1 MVRKEQ
7 LLKYLR
13 EQVSKYKETHCYQT
27 AIFYADKIVTL
38 SKDPSGLTSDYVNSL
53 YELAQCYFCN
63 KEYLRVVQLLDKTGL
78 SFYSEKFRILL
89 GQAFFFAGN
98 FEESINVLEAN
109 IQDEANNISSEKCF
123 SDLKELSYFKS
134 LKHLV
139 LGKAYEAQE
148 NKTFAVQNLK
158 EALKNNCENI
168 EAFERLISNY
178 LLPHEESIFLKEN
191 NEKKNYI

>member
-1 MVRKEQ
+1 MVRKEI

-13 EQVSKYKETHCYQT
+13 EQMTKCKETHCYQS

-38 SKDPSGLTSDYVNSL
+38 CKDTVMSSDYVSSM

-63 KEYLRVVQLLDKTGL
+63 KEYLRVVQLLDKSGL
-78 SFYSEKFRILL
+78 SFFNERFRVLL

-98 FEESINVLEAN
+98 YDECINVLETNLMEETTNPA
-109 IQDEANNISSEKCF
+109 AGKCF
-123 SDLKELSYFKS
+123 TDTKEELYFQS

-148 NKTFAVQNLK
+148 NKAFAVQNLK
-158 EALKNNCENI
+158 QALTTSCENV

-178 LLPHEESIFLKEN
+178 LLPHEESKAA
-191 NEKKNYI
+191 